1 MQIFLLTAFIFLTD
15 KQHRKT
21 RKQESRSP
29 SSLETPDPGRNP
41 DSAQNNAGNNQ
52 EDAEVINKVV
62 LSTSTTLDSK
72 QTDQGLSAQ
81 LNKSLRWDG
90 ILEDP
95 AAEEE
100 RLRIYKMNRR
110 VRYESYIQQH
120 LPAEPCPTVRRSPL
134 LPRRPSH
141 TSRAHTVWK
150 EDFCSCLPGG
160 ASVNWSWML
169 NEPAGSQSC
178 NQWCHPK
185 SHEFCRLVLITHHPI
200 SAWKTGHLYFKS
212 KPIC

>member
-1 MQIFLLTAFIFLTD
+1 MDSGSGTAVGGHASPAVAGRRRGTKGCPCPPPPRSVKPPRGKKKQQPPCRSATTTVRAD

-21 RKQESRSP
+21 RKQQSRSP
-29 SSLETPDPGRNP
+29 PSLATPDPGRNP
-41 DSAQNNAGNNQ
+41 NSAQNNADNNQ
-52 EDAEVINKVV
+52 EDAEVINKAAV
-62 LSTSTTLDSK
+62 STSTTSDSK

-110 VRYESYIQQH
+110 ARYESYIRQH

-141 TSRAHTVWK
+141 TSRAHTARK
-150 EDFCSCLPGG
+150 EDFCSCFPGG
-160 ASVNWSWML
+160 ASVNWS
-169 NEPAGSQSC
+169 
-178 NQWCHPK
+178 
-185 SHEFCRLVLITHHPI
+185 
-200 SAWKTGHLYFKS
+200 
-212 KPIC
+212 